1 MCDRRLIHNSSAHPD
16 RLNTVTAVNEGL
28 RILLN
33 ISSSFDRGH
42 RAELLT
48 ELAAKLR
55 ESGYREVF
63 RGQVIVDCVAGWER
77 KVRESDTRGTPLYR
91 PRDWKKLNRLKKKR
105 IGRSWTS

>member
-1 MCDRRLIHNSSAHPD
+1 MYDFYNLHLIRPIHNSSAHPD
-16 RLNTVTAVNEGL
+16 RLKTVTAVNEGL

-77 KVRESDTRGTPLYR
+77 KVRESDTRGTPL
-91 PRDWKKLNRLKKKR
+91 
-105 IGRSWTS
+105 